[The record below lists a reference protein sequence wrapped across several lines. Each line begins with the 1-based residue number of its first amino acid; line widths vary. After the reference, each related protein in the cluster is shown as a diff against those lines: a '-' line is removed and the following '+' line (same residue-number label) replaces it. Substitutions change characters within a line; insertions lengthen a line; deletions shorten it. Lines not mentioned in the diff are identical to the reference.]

1 MSREIYVPI
10 ADAFF
15 ESSIMREELPVRF
28 VMLALI
34 RLGLRPGARGVID
47 MDPVIFAQSINIPY
61 PDVERAIQRLM
72 EPDPASGCPDED
84 GRRIVPTNPAR
95 PFRGWRL
102 VNWGRYKDIVH
113 RANDAARKRDE
124 RSHEEDDNTDDT
136 DTSTPVRKRPTVS
149 ENGAT
154 KTKTN
159 TKTNTKEERTEVR
172 RVRRTVA
179 LQDFEEFWKNYPRF
193 RKSGKQKALEAWE
206 KVPVE
211 DRATIIESVKRFA
224 SMWNLASPE
233 RFCFCPLPTT
243 YLNQRRD
250 GDDDSAVMRMVAG
263 DEPGAMQKLTRQMSD
278 AVTNDLIKNVKA
290 AMAQEDSD
298 ES

>member
-61 PDVERAIQRLM
+61 PDVERAIKRLM

-159 TKTNTKEERTEVR
+159 TNTKTKKKENALRAFVVPSVEEVR
-172 RVRRTVA
+172 AYLAEKGYGFDPESFVAFYASKGWKVGTVPMKDWRA
-179 LQDFEEFWKNYPRF
+179 ACVTWQKRNPEPVKGPRGNILHNAEAERMQLDWEVAESMQAEMEKRPPRPYPHRGS
-193 RKSGKQKALEAWE
+193 R
-206 KVPVE
+206 
-211 DRATIIESVKRFA
+211 
-224 SMWNLASPE
+224 
-233 RFCFCPLPTT
+233 
-243 YLNQRRD
+243 
-250 GDDDSAVMRMVAG
+250 
-263 DEPGAMQKLTRQMSD
+263 
-278 AVTNDLIKNVKA
+278 
-290 AMAQEDSD
+290 
-298 ES
+298 